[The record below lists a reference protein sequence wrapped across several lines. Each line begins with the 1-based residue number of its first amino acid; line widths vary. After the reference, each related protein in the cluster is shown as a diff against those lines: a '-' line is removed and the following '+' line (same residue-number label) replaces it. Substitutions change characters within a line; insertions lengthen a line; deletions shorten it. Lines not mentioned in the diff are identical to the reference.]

1 MNLDNIGISTVK
13 DSTAFK
19 KIQFFSKTNPTNLF
33 NVKSDFQ
40 NSFNKINKFYTNDLE
55 LNQSYTYGI
64 DRQHTFT
71 ALSSLLPMSTTL
83 IDPNSVDKF
92 FSYNLGKTFN
102 QTNSDTTSLNRFN
115 YSSSSQTN
123 EIVESLINTYNKVL
137 PNKLTNINLMDFSIL
152 LKIPNIINILGAEN
166 DSKQYSNTFK
176 FLLNP
181 NYKKKSIQNF
191 NFILSDL
198 NNNDYNTVNVDPTN
212 TFTNNLYNTEN
223 TLKFK
228 DYKSQN
234 AQFLGSERTPR
245 LLTNLNSN
253 SYKWNT
259 SAASNTT
266 SSLSNTLLN
275 YGTSQNYLYSTS
287 LSHWPDVDK
296 HIRHSGNRI

>member
-83 IDPNSVDKF
+83 MDPNSIDKF

-102 QTNSDTTSLNRFN
+102 KITNNTTSLNRFN
-115 YSSSSQTN
+115 YTSGLQNN
-123 EIVESLINTYNKVL
+123 EMVESLINTYSKIL
-137 PNKLTNINLMDFSIL
+137 PHKLTNTNLMDFSIF
-152 LKIPNIINILGAEN
+152 LKIPNMLNILSAEN

-181 NYKKKSIQNF
+181 KYKKKSIQNF
-191 NFILSDL
+191 NFILNDL
-198 NNNDYNTVNVDPTN
+198 NNHGYNTISADPTN
-212 TFTNNLYNTEN
+212 LFTNGLYNTEN

-253 SYKWNT
+253 SYK
-259 SAASNTT
+259 
-266 SSLSNTLLN
+266 
-275 YGTSQNYLYSTS
+275 
-287 LSHWPDVDK
+287 
-296 HIRHSGNRI
+296 